1 MIIDRQTLIAKE
13 QAERRRYVR
22 VPVELGGRL
31 FVPRDGREGPCQIV
45 EMSPIGARVRTEIIP
60 EAGTQV
66 VLYIEGFG
74 RFEADVARSDWD
86 GFGASFHCSLLK
98 QDRVAERLNAI
109 SNQGGPPAADPGG
122 LAMRRHER
130 VSDGGIAHFTRAN
143 GETVP
148 CEVIDLSLSGVSL
161 RTEAKP
167 QVGEAV
173 TIGQMSGR
181 VVRHHDTGIAVE
193 FGNPPDEKES
203 VDRTHRR
210 LRLRRIS

>member
-1 MIIDRQTLIAKE
+1 MIIDRQALIARE
-13 QAERRRYVR
+13 NAERRRYVR

-31 FVPRDGREGPCQIV
+31 FVPRDGREGPCRIV
-45 EMSPIGARVRTEIIP
+45 EMSPVGALVRTEIVP

-86 GFGASFHCSLLK
+86 GFGASFHCSTLK
-98 QDRVAERLNAI
+98 QDRVAEQLSAMSSARGPDA
-109 SNQGGPPAADPGG
+109 SEHGGTP
-122 LAMRRHER
+122 MRRHER
-130 VSDGGIAHFTRAN
+130 VSTGGIAYFTRSN

-161 RTEAKP
+161 KTETKP
-167 QVGEAV
+167 HVGETV
-173 TIGQMSGR
+173 TVGQMSGH
-181 VVRHHDTGIAVE
+181 VVRHHETGIAVE
-193 FGNPPDEKES
+193 FGNPPAGRDSMEK
-203 VDRTHRR
+203 TKRR